1 MRSKEVKDLSLRP
14 QGRLQPDFHI
24 PGVAAA
30 LFAICLLVNVV
41 GTMLMTQN
49 GISSDAVIGSW
60 TVLWILVGTF
70 LLFSLKIASQWE
82 KAVVLRLGKFH
93 RLAGPGSFW
102 VFPIVDTLANWIDH
116 RVMVTPF
123 SAEKTLTKDTV
134 PVDVDAVL
142 FWVVWDAEKAALEV
156 ADYRAAIA
164 WAAQTALR
172 EIIGQS
178 VLADILVGRA
188 KMDADLQKIID
199 ERTTPWGI
207 TVQSVEIRDVIIP
220 PDLEDAMSRQA
231 QAERERQS
239 RIILGESEEQ
249 IAASFAEASKAY
261 IHNPTAL
268 HLRAMNMLFEGLKEK
283 GALVIVPS
291 SAIDTMNLGGL
302 SGMVSLAQQNL
313 PPEKENKGILPAS
326 HRDGDPSPSPPLSR
340 NYYNESLNYL
350 PGTCAGRDH
359 FPHRLPAS
367 QTGLPFGRPGHPGRG
382 EYPAG
387 HQRRGLPGLLAGL
400 QPGYDYRHPRVAIHR
415 PGSPAPKSQRQVR
428 LLSRRGTRTLEQQG
442 LCGVPPELQV

>member
-1 MRSKEVKDLSLRP
+1 L
-14 QGRLQPDFHI
+14 GTYF
-24 PGVAAA
+24 
-30 LFAICLLVNVV
+30 LF
-41 GTMLMTQN
+41 
-49 GISSDAVIGSW
+49 W
-60 TVLWILVGTF
+60 
-70 LLFSLKIASQWE
+70 LKIASQWE
-82 KAVVLRLGKFH
+82 KAVILRLGRFH
-93 RLAGPGSFW
+93 KLAGPGLFW
-102 VFPIVDTLANWIDH
+102 LLPFVDTLANWIDH

-156 ADYRAAIA
+156 ADYKAAIA

-178 VLADILVGRA
+178 MLADILIGRA
-188 KMDADLQKIID
+188 KMDAELQKIID

-239 RIILGESEEQ
+239 RIILGESEMQ
-249 IAASFAEASKAY
+249 IAASFSQASQSY
-261 IHNPTAL
+261 IDNPTAL

-291 SAIDTMNLGGL
+291 SAVDTMNLGGL

-313 PPEKENKGILPAS
+313 PKKKE
-326 HRDGDPSPSPPLSR
+326 
-340 NYYNESLNYL
+340 
-350 PGTCAGRDH
+350 
-359 FPHRLPAS
+359 
-367 QTGLPFGRPGHPGRG
+367 
-382 EYPAG
+382 
-387 HQRRGLPGLLAGL
+387 
-400 QPGYDYRHPRVAIHR
+400 
-415 PGSPAPKSQRQVR
+415 
-428 LLSRRGTRTLEQQG
+428 
-442 LCGVPPELQV
+442 

>member
-1 MRSKEVKDLSLRP
+1 MSPTSLPNLTIEQKQNRK
-14 QGRLQPDFHI
+14 QPAQHFPPI
-24 PGVAAA
+24 AGFLFGIFLLIGA
-30 LFAICLLVNVV
+30 LGGI
-41 GTMLMTQN
+41 LM
-49 GISSDAVIGSW
+49 SDAGILPEFWTAMWIIGW
-60 TVLWILVGTF
+60 TLVGTYF
-70 LLFSLKIASQWE
+70 LFGLKVASQWE
-82 KAVVLRLGKFH
+82 KAVVLRLGKFIK
-93 RLAGPGSFW
+93 LAGPGAFW
-102 VFPIVDTLANWIDH
+102 LIPIIDNVPNWIDH

-188 KMDADLQKIID
+188 KMDGDLQKIID

-231 QAERERQS
+231 QAERERQA
-239 RIILGESEEQ
+239 RVILGESEKQ

-261 IHNPTAL
+261 INNPTAL

-291 SAIDTMNLGGL
+291 SAVDTMNLGGL

-313 PPEKENKGILPAS
+313 PKEKK
-326 HRDGDPSPSPPLSR
+326 
-340 NYYNESLNYL
+340 
-350 PGTCAGRDH
+350 
-359 FPHRLPAS
+359 
-367 QTGLPFGRPGHPGRG
+367 
-382 EYPAG
+382 
-387 HQRRGLPGLLAGL
+387 
-400 QPGYDYRHPRVAIHR
+400 
-415 PGSPAPKSQRQVR
+415 
-428 LLSRRGTRTLEQQG
+428 
-442 LCGVPPELQV
+442 